1 MNAKLF
7 DDGLREWMGRRIVFI
22 VSGKNGRRRTFY
34 TLAKFLAGEMFHTV
48 RYTARDVTIGISCGK
63 RRAESLKAS
72 KYTVLASIALCEGY
86 RWGFLW
92 DAHHPEVFEL
102 PYALDDLHIEPTG
115 DL

>member
-7 DDGLREWMGRRIVFI
+7 NDGLREWMVRRIVF
-22 VSGKNGRRRTFY
+22 VSGMNGRRRTFY
-34 TLAKFLAGEMFHTV
+34 TLAEFLAGEMFYTV

-63 RRAESLKAS
+63 RSVESFKGS
-72 KYTVLASIALCEGY
+72 KYTIFASIALYKGY
-86 RWGFLW
+86 RWGFFW
-92 DAHHPEVFEL
+92 DAHYPEIFEL